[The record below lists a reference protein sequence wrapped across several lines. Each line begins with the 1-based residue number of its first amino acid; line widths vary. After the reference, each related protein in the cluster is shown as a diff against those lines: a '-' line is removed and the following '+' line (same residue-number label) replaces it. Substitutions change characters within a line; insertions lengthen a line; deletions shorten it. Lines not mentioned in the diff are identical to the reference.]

1 MIPGDIIDLLQQLL
15 LQYPPNIWHAFKTTN
30 NFDYN
35 LQEAINLDDYQYET
49 VLLSSGLVFF

>member
-1 MIPGDIIDLLQQLL
+1 MIPGDIIDLLHQLL

-35 LQEAINLDDYQYET
+35 LQEAIHLDDYQYET
-49 VLLSSGLVFF
+49 VERYIGRTI